1 MKPLDRYE
9 WIENWMVKNRER
21 YVDVL
26 NKYFVECYADAT
38 GAKEFIQ
45 FYGAPKCPQ
54 LGRDLG
60 QMYRMG
66 ILKRH
71 STGLAPGD
79 SYMGFPKWVWSYQLV
94 VANTTRT
101 ENDNH

>member
-1 MKPLDRYE
+1 MA
-9 WIENWMVKNRER
+9 KNHER

-26 NKYFVECYADAT
+26 NKHFVECYVDAT
-38 GAKEFIQ
+38 GAKEVVQ
-45 FYGAPKCPQ
+45 FFGAPKCPQ

-66 ILKRH
+66 TLKRH
-71 STGLAPGD
+71 ATGLAPGD

-94 VANTTRT
+94 IPKSSEAG
-101 ENDNH
+101 ND